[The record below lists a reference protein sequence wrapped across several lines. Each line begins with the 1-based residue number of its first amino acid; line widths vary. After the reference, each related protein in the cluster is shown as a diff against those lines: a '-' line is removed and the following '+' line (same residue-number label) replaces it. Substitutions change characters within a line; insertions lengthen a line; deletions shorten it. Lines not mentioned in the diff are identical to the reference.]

1 MSAQLFKFPK
11 GPAKPTSNESLSHI
25 YYCLQCEG
33 EKFRIAYTGEIF
45 CSQCEAKIR
54 NLAAGKP

>member
-25 YYCLQCEG
+25 YYCTQCDG
-33 EKFRIAYTGEIF
+33 QLFRIGYTGEIF